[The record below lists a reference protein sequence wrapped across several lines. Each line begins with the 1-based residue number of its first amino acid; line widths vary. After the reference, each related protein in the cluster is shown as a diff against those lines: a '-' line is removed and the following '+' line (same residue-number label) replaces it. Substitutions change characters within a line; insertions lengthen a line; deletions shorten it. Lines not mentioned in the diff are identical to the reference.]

1 MIAEARPLAEITR
14 EAIQIL
20 FREIGVVNTVRFIN
34 QYTTGY
40 GNYTEERR
48 ELFADQTLDDLVSQI
63 KQRRE
68 RKAKAG
74 LNIE

>member
-1 MIAEARPLAEITR
+1 MIAEAKPLAEITQ
-14 EAIQIL
+14 EAIRIL
-20 FREIGVVNTVRFIN
+20 FREIGVVNTIRFIN

-48 ELFADQTLDDLVSQI
+48 ELFADQTLEDLVSQI

-68 RKAKAG
+68 RKAKTESNAG
-74 LNIE
+74 